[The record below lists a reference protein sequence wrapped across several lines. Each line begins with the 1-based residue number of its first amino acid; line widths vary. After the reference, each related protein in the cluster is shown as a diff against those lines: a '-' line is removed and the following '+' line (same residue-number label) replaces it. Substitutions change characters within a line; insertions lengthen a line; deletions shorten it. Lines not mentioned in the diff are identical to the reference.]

1 MGSFVSSC
9 KCTHLRDECT
19 AFLSSYFIIRE
30 NSSFFQK
37 GFPKVSWKGIS
48 LNWLIQ
54 VKTKSQH
61 CSLNHV
67 KGDKGLLLSLWE
79 ILKI

>member
-9 KCTHLRDECT
+9 KCTHLRDE
-19 AFLSSYFIIRE
+19 AQLFFPLISLSEKIPF
-30 NSSFFQK
+30 SFKEVFQK
-37 GFPKVSWKGIS
+37 YREKQIS

-67 KGDKGLLLSLWE
+67 KGDRGELL
-79 ILKI
+79 

>member
-1 MGSFVSSC
+1 MVLLCLLVSAPICAMNAQLFFPIISLSEKIPFSFKEV
-9 KCTHLRDECT
+9 
-19 AFLSSYFIIRE
+19 
-30 NSSFFQK
+30 FQK
-37 GFPKVSWKGIS
+37 YREKQIS

-67 KGDKGLLLSLWE
+67 KGDKGKLL
-79 ILKI
+79 